1 MDIES
6 LNSMRNG
13 VYNLIKSFFW
23 EPPKEEDIK
32 AWRAFVANLNE
43 DSINREF
50 DKTVSFMKEALDN
63 SDLESIKNEYYE
75 LFENPFGEG
84 LSNLNASFL
93 LEGKN
98 FGEPL
103 VEIRDFLEDLKVVK
117 DTDYKDTEDSVLF
130 MIDLMLYLIDSGD
143 CADVQQNFLK
153 KFLYPSFERLAEIL
167 KTNEKAYFYA
177 TAGLFSRDYLEM
189 DMKFLEGI
197 KSLT

>member
-1 MDIES
+1 MDVES
-6 LNSMRNG
+6 LNSMRKG

-23 EPPKEEDIK
+23 ESPKKEDIE
-32 AWRAFVANLNE
+32 AWRAFVANLYN

-50 DKTVSFMKEALDN
+50 DKTIAFMKEALDN
-63 SDLESIKNEYYE
+63 SDVESIRNEYYE

-98 FGEPL
+98 FGESL

-117 DTDYKDTEDSVLF
+117 DTDYKDTEDSILF
-130 MIDLMLYLIDSGD
+130 MIDLMLYLIDSGN
-143 CADVQQNFLK
+143 CADIQQNFLK
-153 KFLYPSFERLAEIL
+153 KFLTPSFERLAVIL
-167 KTNEKAYFYA
+167 QTNEKAYFYA
-177 TAGLFSRDYLEM
+177 TAGLFSRDYLDM

-197 KSLT
+197 KSLI